1 MLLKNH
7 LVEVFKKA
15 SSENNFLV
23 KENIVLKWVHR
34 FGIDSLN
41 DLLIHSQ
48 AQEENHEEENQ
59 EQITLIEENHE
70 EENQEQITL
79 IEENHEEEN
88 QEQITLIEENHEEE
102 NQEQITL
109 IEENH
114 EEENQEQITLIEENH
129 EEENQEQITLIE
141 ENHEEEN
148 QEQITLIEENHEEEN
163 QEQIRLES
171 FKTSENLEETN
182 CELNYLKISNNN
194 QVFNTKQ
201 DSNQIN
207 QYIKTPK
214 LPLPNIKNL
223 RKWINKDKKAS

>member
-7 LVEVFKKA
+7 LIEVFQKA
-15 SSENNFLV
+15 SSENNILL

-41 DLLIHSQ
+41 DLFIHTPALS
-48 AQEENHEEENQ
+48 EYHHEEENQ
-59 EQITLIEENHE
+59 
-70 EENQEQITL
+70 
-79 IEENHEEEN
+79 
-88 QEQITLIEENHEEE
+88 
-102 NQEQITL
+102 
-109 IEENH
+109 
-114 EEENQEQITLIEENH
+114 
-129 EEENQEQITLIE
+129 
-141 ENHEEEN
+141 
-148 QEQITLIEENHEEEN
+148 EEEN

-171 FKTSENLEETN
+171 LKNLENLKETN
-182 CELNYLKISNNN
+182 CESNYLKISNNN
-194 QVFNTKQ
+194 KVFNTKQ